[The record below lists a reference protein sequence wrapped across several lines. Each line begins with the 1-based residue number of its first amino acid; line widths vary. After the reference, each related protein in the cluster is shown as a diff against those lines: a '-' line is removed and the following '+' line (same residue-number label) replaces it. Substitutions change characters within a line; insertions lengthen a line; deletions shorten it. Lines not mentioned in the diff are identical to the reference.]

1 MNNIKLSST
10 SSHII
15 VVIRTLL
22 DFRAVGVHS
31 LSSHTLNMRHPL
43 SDADDAS
50 TIGSLMPSLKGR
62 HASLLIAAMWQRFES
77 KANASDGGS
86 AELPS
91 EHGVNGTDH
100 NWIRPFSKPIA
111 RMLLL
116 SPNDMEGEKARLV
129 TAFGLPLDTPSALPK
144 RLGTNFA

>member
-1 MNNIKLSST
+1 
-10 SSHII
+10 
-15 VVIRTLL
+15 
-22 DFRAVGVHS
+22 
-31 LSSHTLNMRHPL
+31 MRHPL

-91 EHGVNGTDH
+91 EHGFNGTDH

-116 SPNDMEGEKARLV
+116 
-129 TAFGLPLDTPSALPK
+129 
-144 RLGTNFA
+144 